1 LSEVNVTVVGSGN
14 GGLAVAAEWAQNG
27 HRVSVYS
34 AAEHAHDNI
43 PALAANG
50 GIHSEGRLAG
60 FMPIA
65 YAGTD
70 IEAALDGAEVV
81 FVVGPAFATEPHARA
96 MAPHLHTGMVVI
108 ICPTSC
114 VGTLAFKRAANLP
127 VSDDSVLVGETSTLP
142 YASRAD
148 GQGTVHVYHRFDTGL
163 FAAAVPRA
171 GTPRLLE
178 TLRQVYPATEAAASI
193 LQTSLQNGNP
203 VIHPAVTLLN
213 AGLLERTH
221 GGFKFYEEGITP
233 SVGRLMEAVDR
244 ERLAIAAALGVTVLS
259 EPDVGVLEGYMVE
272 SNYTTGYSTA
282 PGFRGIGAPDRI
294 DSRYLTEDIG
304 YSMVFWTDLA
314 RRMTVE
320 TPVMDAIIAIGSVVL
335 GEDVRA
341 RGARTLK
348 STGLAEMTGEQL
360 RNL

>member
-1 LSEVNVTVVGSGN
+1 MT
-14 GGLAVAAEWAQNG
+14 
-27 HRVSVYS
+27 
-34 AAEHAHDNI
+34 
-43 PALAANG
+43 
-50 GIHSEGRLAG
+50 
-60 FMPIA
+60 
-65 YAGTD
+65 
-70 IEAALDGAEVV
+70 
-81 FVVGPAFATEPHARA
+81 
-96 MAPHLHTGMVVI
+96 
-108 ICPTSC
+108 
-114 VGTLAFKRAANLP
+114 
-127 VSDDSVLVGETSTLP
+127 SVLVGETSTLP
-142 YASRAD
+142 YAARAD

-163 FAAAVPRA
+163 FAAALPRA

-178 TLRQVYPATEAAASI
+178 VLRQVYPATEEAASI
-193 LQTSLQNGNP
+193 LQTTLQNGNP

-282 PGFRGIGAPDRI
+282 PGFRGIGAPNRI

-314 RRMTVE
+314 RQMAVD

-335 GEDVRA
+335 GDDVRA

-348 STGLAEMTGEQL
+348 SMGLAEMTREQL